1 MENPANPDLQNNSE
15 ESPSGG
21 THPVMVTGGGLR
33 FHPLGFAI
41 LALAGIFIL
50 YQLVGGGLS
59 LLLIGGSLTEENV
72 YLVRLITVVNQIL
85 FLLIPTLFLLKY
97 QHGKISAAIPLRMP
111 GIAESILVAVSIVA
125 LLQVLNGYIYF
136 QDQIP
141 MPSSIKPLLDAVK
154 KMIEETYRILVESRS
169 FPEMMWVMVVVSLT
183 PSICEELLF
192 RGLIQKNFSSA
203 FDPKTG
209 FILTGVIFGLYHLNP
224 FLVVPLVV
232 LGIYFSFLVYRSKS
246 IFVAVLAHFI
256 NNGISTVG
264 AYVDPIHTDQPWT
277 EMVQSTEPTGT
288 LTVLSFVGIFALLF
302 LISHYYYMRVTS
314 NIQGQELRA

>member
-1 MENPANPDLQNNSE
+1 MENPANPDRQNNSDE
-15 ESPSGG
+15 APPGIHSPLN
-21 THPVMVTGGGLR
+21 TDGGGLR

-41 LALAGIFIL
+41 LALVGIFIL

-59 LLLIGGSLTEENV
+59 LLLFGGSLTAKNV
-72 YLVRLITVVNQIL
+72 HLVRVVTVVSQIL
-85 FLLIPTLFLLKY
+85 FLLIPTLLLIKY
-97 QHGKISAAIPLRMP
+97 QHGKISAAIPLRIP
-111 GIAESILVAVSIVA
+111 GIAESLLVAVSIVA

-136 QDQIP
+136 QDLIP
-141 MPSSIKPLLDAVK
+141 VPSSIKPLIDAIK
-154 KMIEETYRILVESRS
+154 KMIEETYRILIESRS

-192 RGLIQKNFSSA
+192 RGLVQKNFSSA

-209 FILTGVIFGLYHLNP
+209 FVLTGVIFGLYHLNP

-246 IFVAVLAHFI
+246 IFVAMLAHFI

-264 AYVDPIHTDQPWT
+264 AYVDPIHSDQPWT
-277 EMVQSTEPTGT
+277 GMAQSPEQTGA
-288 LTVLSFVGIFALLF
+288 LTVLSFVGIFALIF
-302 LISHYYYMRVTS
+302 LISHYYYMRVTA
-314 NIQGQELRA
+314 NIQAPEQRV